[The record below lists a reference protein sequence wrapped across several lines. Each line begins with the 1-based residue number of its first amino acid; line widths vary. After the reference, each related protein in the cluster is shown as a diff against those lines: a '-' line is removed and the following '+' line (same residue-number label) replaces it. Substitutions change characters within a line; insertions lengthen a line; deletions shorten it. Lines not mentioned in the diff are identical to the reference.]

1 MVAMLDAAVRPDNSA
16 VAELH
21 AMSNGSNSLTRNG
34 AFDFKQSGAR
44 PDCGSLD
51 LRTQWEVH
59 NGARCDC
66 RAARPCCATD
76 AQPGPR
82 EALALFALPVD
93 RFE

>member
-59 NGARCDC
+59 TA
-66 RAARPCCATD
+66 RAAIVGQHVLV
-76 AQPGPR
+76 AQLTPSLGRVKRWPY
-82 EALALFALPVD
+82 LHCL
-93 RFE
+93 